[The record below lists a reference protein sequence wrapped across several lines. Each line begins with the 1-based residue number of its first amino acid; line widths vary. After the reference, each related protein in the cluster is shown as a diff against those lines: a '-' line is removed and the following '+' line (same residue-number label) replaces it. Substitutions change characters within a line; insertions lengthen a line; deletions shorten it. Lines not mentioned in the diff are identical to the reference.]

1 MEKIE
6 KQNPVI
12 LYLVLCGLI
21 AYSLAAVST
30 ATESIPGSILPYKQA
45 VWVGIGFATMVVIS
59 RMDYRTWA
67 KHALWVYAFGI
78 VATCSVFVLGKK
90 INGALSWIDLGV
102 LSIQPS
108 ELTKITTL
116 ILLARV
122 YELQSGVF
130 YRIEQL
136 AFVVGIIALP
146 ALLVLIQPDLGMALV
161 YLSLFGCF
169 LIVTRVSSWVHLALT
184 TAVLGLFLG
193 LYALYSYSEDI
204 FYQVIRPHQFERLTS
219 FLHPE
224 DDPLGSGYQYI
235 QAKKVVGSGQL
246 GGMGI
251 LQLLNSHHEKL
262 PEQHTDFIFA
272 VIAHQWG
279 FAGASALLILYFL
292 LFTQLVHWAIKTPD
306 LFASFFISGMVTMWS
321 FQIFVNIGMNIGLSP
336 ITGLTLPFISYG
348 GSSFITN
355 LLACG
360 FLLSMH
366 TPSPTWQLE
375 K

>member
-6 KQNPVI
+6 KKNPAI
-12 LYLVLCGLI
+12 LYLVLCGLVF
-21 AYSLAAVST
+21 YSLAAVST
-30 ATESIPGSILPYKQA
+30 ATKSSPVSVLTYKQT
-45 VWVGIGFATMVVIS
+45 VWVGIGFVAMMVIS
-59 RMDYRTWA
+59 RMDYRIWA
-67 KHALWVYAFGI
+67 KKAFWLYGFGI
-78 VATCSVFVLGKK
+78 LAVCSVFVFGKK

-116 ILLARV
+116 IMLARI
-122 YELQSGVF
+122 YELHDGVF
-130 YRIEQL
+130 YRSEQL
-136 AFVVGIIALP
+136 ILVGGIIALP
-146 ALLVLIQPDLGMALV
+146 TLLVLIQPDLGMALV
-161 YLSLFGCF
+161 YLSLLGCF
-169 LIVTRVSSWVHLALT
+169 MLVTRIPGWVHLALV
-184 TAVLGLFLG
+184 TAVLGLILG
-193 LYALYSYSEDI
+193 LFSLYSFSEKL

-224 DDPLGSGYQYI
+224 DDPLESGYQYI
-235 QAKKVVGSGQL
+235 LAKKIVGSGQL

-251 LQLLNSHHEKL
+251 LQLLNSSHEKL

-292 LFTQLVHWAIKTPD
+292 LFTQLVHWAMNTPD

-355 LLACG
+355 LMACG

-366 TPSPTWQLE
+366 TPSPTRQLE